1 MVRSCLK
8 TFQTFLTWIPFAYI
22 FETELI
28 PLILQNFL
36 VPNSTRIEAI
46 KCFGE
51 ISALFTPNESEN
63 KVLTNATQQNPADLP
78 ENRPNLEK
86 LCLYFCVYIQK
97 IVEITKN
104 RNLLDE
110 FNSVKDTKNQG
121 AFENFARQIAM
132 VIISVMR
139 GCIRIIEQLTDVIDP
154 NANIQVLKE
163 CVKKALEMM
172 V

>member
-1 MVRSCLK
+1 LS

-36 VPNSTRIEAI
+36 VPPSSRIEAI

-51 ISALFTPNESEN
+51 IAALFTPVESES
-63 KVLTNATQQNPADLP
+63 KILTNTPLQNPAELA

-97 IVEITKN
+97 IAEITKN

-110 FNSVKDTKNQG
+110 FNTVQGSKNQS
-121 AFENFARQIAM
+121 AFENFAR
-132 VIISVMR
+132 
-139 GCIRIIEQLTDVIDP
+139 
-154 NANIQVLKE
+154 
-163 CVKKALEMM
+163 
-172 V
+172 